1 MKITKGSMEYS
12 VSERLNYWLVS
23 YSADKLAVD
32 YKVFKTECGTF
43 EELEKYILTSENF
56 GG

>member
-1 MKITKGSMEYS
+1 MKITKDSIEYT
-12 VSERLNYWLVS
+12 VSERLKYWLVS

-32 YKVFKTECGTF
+32 YQVPKTECETF
-43 EELEKYILTSENF
+43 EELEKYILTSEHF

>member
-1 MKITKGSMEYS
+1 MKITKGSIEFT
-12 VSERLNYWLVS
+12 VSERLKYWLVS

-32 YKVFKTECGTF
+32 YQVAKTECETF
-43 EELEKYILTSENF
+43 EELEKYILTSEHF